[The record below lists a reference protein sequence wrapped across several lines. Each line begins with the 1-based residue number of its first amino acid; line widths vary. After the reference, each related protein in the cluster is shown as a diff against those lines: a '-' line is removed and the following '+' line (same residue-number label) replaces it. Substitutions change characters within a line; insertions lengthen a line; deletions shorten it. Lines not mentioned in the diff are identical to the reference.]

1 MIGGILFIV
10 LSVVLAGI
18 SGFSACLGIL
28 IGDPVM
34 YNRLSLSF
42 WYDTLMGLFMS
53 KGSREITM
61 IAALGAVI
69 SFWVGLVCLV

>member
-28 IGDPVM
+28 TGDPVM
-34 YNRLSLSF
+34 YNRLSLAF

-53 KGSREITM
+53 KGPREITM

>member
-28 IGDPVM
+28 IGGPVM
-34 YNRLSLSF
+34 YNRLSSSF

-53 KGSREITM
+53 KGPREITM